1 MEKLQSILLR
11 PEIANA
17 LKYCTNKKEVS
28 ELINSTVQEIIKT
41 RTISYPPK
49 TVLRLL
55 NEDEKFLST
64 GDKQIDRILGGGILS
79 KGITEIV
86 GESSV
91 GKTQLSLQLCLTV
104 QLPKEMGG
112 LNGGV
117 VYISTEKSFH
127 LKRYYQMIP
136 LFQQQYSCMKEVD
149 LAKNVH
155 CVTVSNLET
164 QRNVLF
170 HQLPILL
177 SSNNIRLIII
187 DSITANF
194 RGGFET
200 KEFMNLRRR
209 SSEIYQIGIKL
220 KEISDKFNV
229 PIVCVNQVLDNFTS
243 MNTDEN
249 YFNEEVKE
257 HYEYNHYQKQLL
269 IMGGD
274 GTKKIPALGLT
285 WSNTINVRIVLSRPK
300 RILSEGSNNDNKN
313 PRTIALIMAPYAPR
327 RFGEYYIDS
336 SGIQLLTPQMMSG
349 SVGYIG
355 SKISLI
361 SRSDIRY
368 VGILHSINS
377 TDSTVAL
384 EQGRRGNSSE
394 EIPPSDNVFE
404 YIVFRGSDVKDLHVC
419 EAPAQQQS
427 ITPQV
432 PNDPAILGVRFRFA
446 PPPPLGV
453 QPPPNFTGA
462 SLNPFYLQQ
471 LNNLSESTAKEAEQ
485 PKSQQQK
492 EHGAPDKVEDHK
504 TDKQATALKNFV
516 KTGTSTRSTASTST
530 SNNTR
535 IENTKEAPSSSTAVA
550 VENLAKKVS
559 ELSITPKETNG
570 DKPGVVNNNRS
581 TPSNN
586 RLPGMGGHLVQQ
598 NRRAR
603 GGRRNFNPN
612 YDRNRIPVPQSDF
625 DFESSNAKFNKDEL
639 VKEVVKKIVPN
650 HEIKDDESSDNNTL
664 GLEEE
669 EEDILIPPAE
679 SYYDKAKSF
688 FDNISCET
696 KERLEQQG
704 PDGRRGLSVAERRQK
719 QSEERRLNLE
729 TFGQVSIDG
738 GRYRGGYRS
747 RGYRGSG
754 RGGYRGGRG
763 NSGYRGGYSNN
774 YRGNNYRVIWTEE
787 MEQKLWEILTLNK
800 RSNID
805 WNAASRLL
813 NVPVPYLL
821 RYAAFLYET
830 QLRGVQ
836 MQLRLGEAMSSSGTL
851 SSRNR
856 APSLGTGY
864 QRPNSALSNHS
875 REHYMTSRGVS
886 VGSQE
891 MVRNGSNT
899 SLSDGRK
906 PTNGSTSSSINN
918 EAGISSQSSSSVST
932 ITTIDLIPKQTTQ
945 FIQVTQATQ
954 PTQVTSKLE
963 NLTSLESSSTTNSF
977 VTPAASLSLSPRIHI
992 SNENQETSS
1001 TSKNSIIHSVYS
1013 DLIGDDESDNVN
1025 DNSLS
1030 LRLAELTKQS
1040 VAAFLPS
1047 VSIPDDDV
1055 TSNLREVTE
1064 IFDPIKTKVPII
1076 DNLQNIIKS
1085 GSSSSNLGLQP
1096 TNKQITAADSQ
1107 QSLSAN
1113 DSANSSSSLSDIDS
1127 LTQSELENA
1136 YLEDTNFNNS
1146 KIRKSSYY
1154 PGP

>member
-17 LKYCTNKKEVS
+17 LKYSNFETVADVLHHSEGDLIKKLKLTEKEVS
-28 ELINSTVQEIIKT
+28 QLINSTVQEIIKT

-55 NEDEKFLST
+55 NEDENFLST

-104 QLPKEMGG
+104 QLPKKMGG

-136 LFQQQYSCMKEVD
+136 LFQQRYSCMKEVD

-155 CVTVSNLET
+155 CVTVSDLEA

-177 SSNNIRLIII
+177 SRNNIRLIII

-220 KEISDKFNV
+220 KEISDQFNV

-243 MNTDEN
+243 MNTEEN

-269 IMGGD
+269 IIGGD

-300 RILSEGSNNDNKN
+300 RILSEGSNNDKKN

-336 SGIQLLTPQMMSG
+336 SGIQLLTPQMKMSG

-384 EQGRRGNSSE
+384 EQVRSYGTEGRRGNSSE

-432 PNDPAILGVRFRFA
+432 PNDPAILGTTAPRPPNFQGFA

-453 QPPPNFTGA
+453 QPPPNFAGA
-462 SLNPFYLQQ
+462 PLNPFYLQQ
-471 LNNLSESTAKEAEQ
+471 VAAASFQQQQQYWQQPQVPQPPQPQQHNNNNNNTKVVKNLNNHSENTAKEAEQ

-516 KTGTSTRSTASTST
+516 KTGTSVRSPAST

-650 HEIKDDESSDNNTL
+650 HELKDDESADNITI

-747 RGYRGSG
+747 RGYRGGG

-774 YRGNNYRVIWTEE
+774 YRGNNYRT
-787 MEQKLWEILTLNK
+787 
-800 RSNID
+800 
-805 WNAASRLL
+805 
-813 NVPVPYLL
+813 
-821 RYAAFLYET
+821 
-830 QLRGVQ
+830 VQ
-836 MQLRLGEAMSSSGTL
+836 
-851 SSRNR
+851 
-856 APSLGTGY
+856 P
-864 QRPNSALSNHS
+864 
-875 REHYMTSRGVS
+875 
-886 VGSQE
+886 
-891 MVRNGSNT
+891 
-899 SLSDGRK
+899 
-906 PTNGSTSSSINN
+906 
-918 EAGISSQSSSSVST
+918 QSS
-932 ITTIDLIPKQTTQ
+932 
-945 FIQVTQATQ
+945 
-954 PTQVTSKLE
+954 
-963 NLTSLESSSTTNSF
+963 
-977 VTPAASLSLSPRIHI
+977 
-992 SNENQETSS
+992 
-1001 TSKNSIIHSVYS
+1001 
-1013 DLIGDDESDNVN
+1013 
-1025 DNSLS
+1025 
-1030 LRLAELTKQS
+1030 
-1040 VAAFLPS
+1040 
-1047 VSIPDDDV
+1047 
-1055 TSNLREVTE
+1055 
-1064 IFDPIKTKVPII
+1064 
-1076 DNLQNIIKS
+1076 
-1085 GSSSSNLGLQP
+1085 
-1096 TNKQITAADSQ
+1096 
-1107 QSLSAN
+1107 
-1113 DSANSSSSLSDIDS
+1113 
-1127 LTQSELENA
+1127 
-1136 YLEDTNFNNS
+1136 
-1146 KIRKSSYY
+1146 
-1154 PGP
+1154 